1 MSQNFTAHQV
11 HSLCASQ
18 IPSETHLYSKPFVIK
33 YGDSLENL
41 NARQT
46 LMNCNLKE
54 MLPSRALVRPDLAF
68 GTREMA

>member
-1 MSQNFTAHQV
+1 MVDQNFTACQI

-41 NARQT
+41 GFACARRSDVHE
-46 LMNCNLKE
+46 L
-54 MLPSRALVRPDLAF
+54 
-68 GTREMA
+68 